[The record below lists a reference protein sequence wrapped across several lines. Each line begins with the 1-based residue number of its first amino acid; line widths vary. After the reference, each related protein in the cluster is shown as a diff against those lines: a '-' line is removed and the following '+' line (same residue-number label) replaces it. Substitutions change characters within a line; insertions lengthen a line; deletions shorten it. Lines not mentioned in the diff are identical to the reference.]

1 MKALVT
7 GASSG
12 MGRDMA
18 KYLLELNYDLIL
30 VSRNK
35 EKLDKEFESY
45 KDKVKTYS
53 FDLTKEEECIKLYEE
68 VKNENIDILINNAGF
83 GDSGNF
89 TETNLDKELEMIDL
103 NVKAYHILTKLF
115 LKDFVKRNYGRILN
129 VASIAGFMP
138 GPYMA
143 TYYATKNYIVS
154 LSLAIYEELKKDN
167 SKVKISVFCP
177 GPVTTNFNEVANV
190 KFSIAPLSS
199 EYASKVAIEGMFENK
214 LLIIPNNMKV
224 NHLLTKIVPT
234 KIVLGVT
241 SLVQERRSTLVEQS
255 KQNKT
260 NNQNNKDS
268 SIQQFPIIF

>member
-30 VSRNK
+30 VSRDK
-35 EKLDKEFESY
+35 GKLDKEFKKY
-45 KDKVKTYS
+45 KDRVKTYA
-53 FDLTKEEECIKLYEE
+53 FDLTKEEECINLYKE
-68 VKNENIDILINNAGF
+68 VQKENIDILINNAGF

-89 TETNLDKELEMIDL
+89 TETSLDKEIDMINL

-115 LKDFVKRNYGRILN
+115 LRDFVKRDYGRILN

-167 SKVKISVFCP
+167 SKVKISIFCP
-177 GPVTTNFNEVANV
+177 GPVDTNFSKVADV
-190 KFSIAPLSS
+190 KFNITSISS
-199 EYASKVAIEGMFENK
+199 KYASKVAIEGMFQNK
-214 LLIIPNNMKV
+214 LIIIPNNMKI

-234 KIVLGVT
+234 SVVLKVT
-241 SLVQERRSTLVEQS
+241 SLVQERRSLKKET
-255 KQNKT
+255 
-260 NNQNNKDS
+260 
-268 SIQQFPIIF
+268 

>member
-30 VSRNK
+30 VSRDK
-35 EKLDKEFESY
+35 GKLDKEFKKY
-45 KDKVKTYS
+45 KDRVKTYA
-53 FDLTKEEECIKLYEE
+53 FDLTKEEECINLYKE
-68 VKNENIDILINNAGF
+68 VQKENIDILINNAGF

-89 TETNLDKELEMIDL
+89 TETSLDKEIDMINL

-115 LKDFVKRNYGRILN
+115 LRDFVKRDYGRILN

-154 LSLAIYEELKKDN
+154 LSLAISEELKKDN
-167 SKVKISVFCP
+167 SKVKISIFCP
-177 GPVTTNFNEVANV
+177 GPVDTNFSKVADV
-190 KFSIAPLSS
+190 KFNIASISS
-199 EYASKVAIEGMFENK
+199 KYASKVAIDGMFQNK
-214 LLIIPNNMKV
+214 LIIIPNDMKI
-224 NHLLTKIVPT
+224 NHFLTKLVPT
-234 KIVLGVT
+234 SVVLKVT
-241 SLVQERRSTLVEQS
+241 SLVQERRSLKE
-255 KQNKT
+255 KAKH
-260 NNQNNKDS
+260 KD
-268 SIQQFPIIF
+268 FDKA

>member
-1 MKALVT
+1 MLALIT

-18 KYLLELNYDLIL
+18 KYLLELNYNLIL
-30 VSRNK
+30 VSRDK
-35 EKLDKEFESY
+35 EKLDKEF
-45 KDKVKTYS
+45 KKNKNKVKTYA
-53 FDLTKEEECIKLYEE
+53 FDLTKEEECKKLYEE
-68 VKNENIDILINNAGF
+68 VQRENIDILINNAGF

-89 TETNLDKELEMIDL
+89 TETSLDKEMEMIDL

-167 SKVKISVFCP
+167 SKVKISIFCP
-177 GPVTTNFNEVANV
+177 GPVNTNFNSVANV
-190 KFSIAPLSS
+190 KFNIASLTS
-199 EYASKVAIEGMFENK
+199 EYASKIAIEGMFQNK
-214 LLIIPNNMKV
+214 LLIIPNNMKI
-224 NHLLTKIVPT
+224 NHLLSKIAPT
-234 KIVLGVT
+234 KIVLKVT
-241 SLVQERRSTLVEQS
+241 SLIQKRRSVQVENNKK
-255 KQNKT
+255 KQNFDKE
-260 NNQNNKDS
+260 
-268 SIQQFPIIF
+268 

>member
-18 KYLLELNYDLIL
+18 KYLLDLNYDLIL
-30 VSRNK
+30 VSRDK
-35 EKLDKEFESY
+35 EKLDKIYESY
-45 KDKVKTYS
+45 KDRVKTYS
-53 FDLTKEEECIKLYEE
+53 FDLTKEEECKKLYEE
-68 VKNENIDILINNAGF
+68 VKRENIDILINNAGF

-89 TETNLDKELEMIDL
+89 TETSLDKELEMIDL

-115 LKDFVKRNYGRILN
+115 LKDFAKRDYGRILN

-143 TYYATKNYIVS
+143 TYYATKNYVVS

-190 KFSIAPLSS
+190 NFNIPSISS
-199 EYASKVAIEGMFENK
+199 EYASKVAIEGMFKNK
-214 LLIIPNNMKV
+214 LLIIPNNMKI
-224 NHLLTKIVPT
+224 NHILSKIVPT
-234 KIVLGVT
+234 KVVLGVT
-241 SLVQERRSTLVEQS
+241 SIVQERKSNGV
-255 KQNKT
+255 K
-260 NNQNNKDS
+260 
-268 SIQQFPIIF
+268 